1 MIINNNNCIDCEED
15 RQDHNN
21 RKGRS
26 CDFRQFCTFRDSIA
40 QLLTDTL
47 TASEALCVDQNP
59 LTFCKLLWSQ
69 IPQTHELN
77 DWAKHNKHFVHEH
90 MGSSIAQIICRGV
103 LIRSPKILL
112 PLHDHCNQCTMH
124 NAVLVPLHHKLHW
137 NHFSARCNNMRLP
150 CNTT

>member
-1 MIINNNNCIDCEED
+1 MIIRNDNIDTDCEGD

-59 LTFCKLLWSQ
+59 LIFCSHT
-69 IPQTHELN
+69 ISCS
-77 DWAKHNKHFVHEH
+77 
-90 MGSSIAQIICRGV
+90 G
-103 LIRSPKILL
+103 
-112 PLHDHCNQCTMH
+112 
-124 NAVLVPLHHKLHW
+124 HK
-137 NHFSARCNNMRLP
+137 
-150 CNTT
+150 